1 MGTQRYQTREKE
13 EAVWKKIFEGYI
25 LYIPSEEKKTV
36 IERLKKLPGVSKID
50 SKTRKKLLS
59 SSTDGG
65 YEISPA
71 LLRIALGN
79 KKQYRDE
86 FKQSKMFEQEETIV
100 LFYVRGYLD
109 YEKTIDILLN
119 GFSKIVWKTSYD
131 INDKKER
138 EDIENRIKS
147 ILDTYLKDAD
157 KNDENDENKREMKI
171 SKYANKCLKDGIVQ
185 TPKLLRKIMEEYFGK
200 KAHYEHP
207 KPLNSLETTIALY
220 VMNILVDKEEM
231 EKLEEMGY
239 DEQEIEDLEDKMSVE
254 SIIKVIQEGAKTS

>member
-25 LYIPSEEKKTV
+25 LHIPSEEKKTV
-36 IERLKKLPGVSKID
+36 MERLKKLPGVSKID

-59 SSTDGG
+59 SSADGG

-86 FKQSKMFEQEETIV
+86 FKQNKMFEQEETIV

-109 YEKTIDILLN
+109 YEKTIYILLK
-119 GFSKIVWKTSYD
+119 GFSKIVWETSYD
-131 INDKKER
+131 IKEK
-138 EDIENRIKS
+138 EDIENRIIN
-147 ILDTYLKDAD
+147 ILDTYFKDAD
-157 KNDENDENKREMKI
+157 KNDKNKRKMKM
-171 SKYANKCLKDGIVQ
+171 SKYIDRCFKDGIVQ

-254 SIIKVIQEGAKTS
+254 SIIQVIQEGAKTS